1 MGLPRVL
8 PIAAGALALIATI
21 TIVVIHVVLAAHI
34 TQISPVRTSS
44 ILSSILESI
53 LLVVL
58 AWMLSA
64 NVIGMFR
71 YSSRRFNSVMFG
83 VSVLACTMATASSV
97 ATMIC
102 LSNATRDLSD
112 SVLGA
117 KQTSFLIASSV
128 ALGLCFACQLI
139 FIVIHFVLARLFG
152 PEETGSMHSDEESR
166 RSPNIHIKTVPYHRT
181 SPTFDGRS
189 RSTSMGSQTPPQS
202 SSGRSATETLSSIR
216 SSLSNVVRPI
226 SSRTRLLPLK
236 EKRRASS
243 IDSNHYRSRSSS
255 VNEDSSF
262 DSWDTSSVD
271 LQNRMTALGA
281 SSPVPGRFLE
291 TIPASPTTS
300 RSPSPGT
307 PLDLDLETPRA
318 RRRSRSYSPSPI
330 GTLQHPEV
338 TFTMQSSASECS
350 LRRPEPAF
358 TMQGS
363 ASESHIHPL
372 FRSDSP
378 DPPPAVTPGTVVTA
392 APETARVIS
401 DRQSV
406 RRMRSGSLPSGPSPL
421 SRSSSYDNFF
431 PANQPP
437 VKEEKEELP
446 SPQEEDEGVAERQM
460 TPPIPEWI
468 LTAGS
473 RTSMNGYQS
482 RKLRIDGE
490 DPQHERQQS

>member
-1 MGLPRVL
+1 MALPRPL
-8 PIAAGALALIATI
+8 PVAAGAVALIATI

-34 TQISPVRTSS
+34 TVNPPVRTSA

-53 LLVVL
+53 LLIIMG
-58 AWMLSA
+58 WMMSA
-64 NVIGMFR
+64 NLTRRSRSCSKRLISIMFAT
-71 YSSRRFNSVMFG
+71 SM
-83 VSVLACTMATASSV
+83 LTCILATAASV

-102 LSNATRDLSD
+102 LGNAANALPD

-139 FIVIHFVLARLFG
+139 FIVIHFVLARLFARQG
-152 PEETGSMHSDEESR
+152 ADSLHSDEESR
-166 RSPNIHIKTVPYHRT
+166 KTPNVHIKSVPYHRT
-181 SPTFDGRS
+181 CPTFESRGRS
-189 RSTSMGSQTPPQS
+189 VSTGSQTPPQS
-202 SSGRSATETLSSIR
+202 SSGRSATETLYSIR

-226 SSRTRLLPLK
+226 SSRTRLLPLR
-236 EKRRASS
+236 EKKRASS

-255 VNEDSSF
+255 VNEDPSF

-271 LQNRMTALGA
+271 MQSRLTVLGT

-307 PLDLDLETPRA
+307 PLDMDLETPRP
-318 RRRSRSYSPSPI
+318 RRRSRSYSPAPMGSLRNPEHTF
-330 GTLQHPEV
+330 TLQA
-338 TFTMQSSASECS
+338 SASECS

-378 DPPPAVTPGTVVTA
+378 DPPPMVTPGTVVTA
-392 APETARVIS
+392 APDAGRVLP
-401 DRQSV
+401 DRNSI

-421 SRSSSYDNFF
+421 SCASSFENFF
-431 PANQPP
+431 PSNPP
-437 VKEEKEELP
+437 SIKEKGELP
-446 SPQEEDEGVAERQM
+446 SPQEEDEALGERQM

-473 RTSMNGYQS
+473 RTSLSGYQS
-482 RKLRIDGE
+482 RKLRVDGDVE
-490 DPQHERQQS
+490 QGQS

>member
-1 MGLPRVL
+1 MGLPRAIPV
-8 PIAAGALALIATI
+8 AAGALALIATI

-34 TQISPVRTSS
+34 AQVSPVRTSS
-44 ILSSILESI
+44 VLSSVLESI
-53 LLVVL
+53 LLAIVG
-58 AWMLSA
+58 WMLST
-64 NVIGMFR
+64 NVAPRFR
-71 YSSRRFNSVMFG
+71 NSSERLMSVMFG
-83 VSVLACTMATASSV
+83 ASVLTCTMATAASV

-102 LSNATRDLSD
+102 LSNATRDLAD

-117 KQTSFLIASSV
+117 KQMSLLIASSI

-139 FIVIHFVLARLFG
+139 FIVIHFVLARLVARH
-152 PEETGSMHSDEESR
+152 EAGSLHMDEESR
-166 RSPNIHIKTVPYHRT
+166 RSPNVHIKSVPYHRT
-181 SPTFDGRS
+181 SPTFDRRS
-189 RSTSMGSQTPPQS
+189 RSTSMGSQSPPQS
-202 SSGRSATETLSSIR
+202 SSGRSATDTLSSIR

-226 SSRTRLLPLK
+226 SSRTRLLPLR
-236 EKRRASS
+236 EKMRASS

-271 LQNRMTALGA
+271 MQSRMTVLGT

-307 PLDLDLETPRA
+307 PLDVDGEAPHTS
-318 RRRSRSYSPSPI
+318 RRSRSYSPSPM
-330 GTLQHPEV
+330 GTLQNPEP
-338 TFTMQSSASECS
+338 TFTLQISASECS

-378 DPPPAVTPGTVVTA
+378 DPPPMVTPGTVVTA
-392 APETARVIS
+392 APDAGRVIS

-421 SRSSSYDNFF
+421 SRTSSHDNLFT
-431 PANQPP
+431 NSQPSI
-437 VKEEKEELP
+437 KEKDDLP
-446 SPQEEDEGVAERQM
+446 SPQEEDEAPGERQM

-468 LTAGS
+468 LCAGT
-473 RTSMNGYQS
+473 RTSLTGYQS
-482 RKLRIDGE
+482 RKLRVDGDVGQE
-490 DPQHERQQS
+490 QS

>member
-1 MGLPRVL
+1 MGLPRAL
-8 PIAAGALALIATI
+8 PVAAGALALIATI
-21 TIVVIHVVLAAHI
+21 TIVAIHVVLAAHI
-34 TQISPVRTSS
+34 TQVSPVRTSS
-44 ILSSILESI
+44 AISSILESI

-58 AWMLSA
+58 GWMLST
-64 NVIGMFR
+64 NLVSRFR
-71 YSSRRFNSVMFG
+71 NSSKRFISVMFG
-83 VSVLACTMATASSV
+83 VSVLTCTMATAASV

-139 FIVIHFVLARLFG
+139 FVVIHFVLARLSAH
-152 PEETGSMHSDEESR
+152 EEAGSIQTDEESR
-166 RSPNIHIKTVPYHRT
+166 RSPNVHIKSVPYHRT

-226 SSRTRLLPLK
+226 SSRTRLLPLR

-271 LQNRMTALGA
+271 MQNRMTVLGT
-281 SSPVPGRFLE
+281 SSPVPNTFLE

-307 PLDLDLETPRA
+307 PLEMDLEAPRA
-318 RRRSRSYSPSPI
+318 RRRSRSYSPSPM
-330 GTLQHPEV
+330 GTLRNPEP
-338 TFTMQSSASECS
+338 TFTLQASASECS

-378 DPPPAVTPGTVVTA
+378 DPPPMVTPGTIVTA
-392 APETARVIS
+392 APDAGRVIS

-421 SRSSSYDNFF
+421 SRTNSHENFF
-431 PANQPP
+431 ANNPP
-437 VKEEKEELP
+437 VKEKEELP
-446 SPQEEDEGVAERQM
+446 SPLEEDESPAERQM

-468 LTAGS
+468 LTAGT
-473 RTSMNGYQS
+473 RTSLTGYQS
-482 RKLRIDGE
+482 RRLRIDGDVTQE
-490 DPQHERQQS
+490 QS

>member
-1 MGLPRVL
+1 MGLHRAL
-8 PIAAGALALIATI
+8 PVAAGALALIATV

-34 TQISPVRTSS
+34 TQVSPVRTSS

-53 LLVVL
+53 LLIVVG
-58 AWMLSA
+58 WMLLANLVPGFRNSSKRLISA
-64 NVIGMFR
+64 
-71 YSSRRFNSVMFG
+71 MFG
-83 VSVLACTMATASSV
+83 ISVLTCTMATAASV

-102 LSNATRDLSD
+102 LGNATRNLSD

-139 FIVIHFVLARLFG
+139 FIVIHFVLARLSAH
-152 PEETGSMHSDEESR
+152 EEAYSDTESR
-166 RSPNIHIKTVPYHRT
+166 RSPNVHVKSIPYSRT
-181 SPTFDGRS
+181 APTYDSRS
-189 RSTSMGSQTPPQS
+189 RSTSLGSQTPPRS

-226 SSRTRLLPLK
+226 SSRTRLLPLR
-236 EKRRASS
+236 EKRRAES

-271 LQNRMTALGA
+271 MQNRMTVLGT
-281 SSPVPGRFLE
+281 SSPPPGRFLE

-307 PLDLDLETPRA
+307 PSEMELEPPRA
-318 RRRSRSYSPSPI
+318 PRRSRSYSPV
-330 GTLQHPEV
+330 G
-338 TFTMQSSASECS
+338 S

-358 TMQGS
+358 TMESPGS
-363 ASESHIHPL
+363 EGHIHPL

-378 DPPPAVTPGTVVTA
+378 DPPPMVTPGTVVTA
-392 APETARVIS
+392 APDAARVIS
-401 DRQSV
+401 DRHSV
-406 RRMRSGSLPSGPSPL
+406 RRVRSGSLPSGPSPL
-421 SRSSSYDNFF
+421 SRSSSNENFF
-431 PANQPP
+431 PNGVP
-437 VKEEKEELP
+437 VKEDKEKEELE
-446 SPQEEDEGVAERQM
+446 SPQEKDEDPTERQM

-468 LTAGS
+468 LTAGARS
-473 RTSMNGYQS
+473 SLNGYQS
-482 RKLRIDGE
+482 RKLRVEDGA
-490 DPQHERQQS
+490 PQNNYDDEQNKA

>member
-1 MGLPRVL
+1 MGLPRAL
-8 PIAAGALALIATI
+8 PVAAGALALIATI

-34 TQISPVRTSS
+34 AQVSPVRTSS

-53 LLVVL
+53 LLVFMG
-58 AWMLSA
+58 WMLSA
-64 NVIGMFR
+64 NLVPKFR
-71 YSSRRFNSVMFG
+71 NCSKRFISIMFG
-83 VSVLACTMATASSV
+83 ASVLTCTLATAASV

-102 LSNATRDLSD
+102 LSNATRDLAD

-117 KQTSFLIASSV
+117 KQMSFLIASSI

-139 FIVIHFVLARLFG
+139 FIVIHFVLARLFAR
-152 PEETGSMHSDEESR
+152 EAGSLHTDEESH
-166 RSPNIHIKTVPYHRT
+166 RSPNVHIKSVPYHRT
-181 SPTFDGRS
+181 SPTFDSRS
-189 RSTSMGSQTPPQS
+189 RSASMGSQSPPQS
-202 SSGRSATETLSSIR
+202 SSGRSATDTLSSIR

-226 SSRTRLLPLK
+226 SSRTRLLPLR
-236 EKRRASS
+236 EKMRASS

-271 LQNRMTALGA
+271 MQSRMTVLGT

-307 PLDLDLETPRA
+307 PLDMDLEAPHT
-318 RRRSRSYSPSPI
+318 RRRSRSYSPGPMGSLRNPEPTF
-330 GTLQHPEV
+330 TLQA
-338 TFTMQSSASECS
+338 SASECS

-378 DPPPAVTPGTVVTA
+378 DPPPMVTPGTVVTA
-392 APETARVIS
+392 APDAGRVIS

-421 SRSSSYDNFF
+421 SRSNSHENFF
-431 PANQPP
+431 PNNQPS
-437 VKEEKEELP
+437 VKEKDELP
-446 SPQEEDEGVAERQM
+446 SPQEEDEVPGERQM

-473 RTSMNGYQS
+473 RTSLTGYQS
-482 RKLRIDGE
+482 RKLRVDGDVE
-490 DPQHERQQS
+490 QEQS

>member
-1 MGLPRVL
+1 MGLPRAL
-8 PIAAGALALIATI
+8 PIVAGALALIATI
-21 TIVVIHVVLAAHI
+21 TIIVIHVVLAAHI
-34 TQISPVRTSS
+34 PQVTPVRTSS
-44 ILSSILESI
+44 VLSSVLESI
-53 LLVVL
+53 LLAVL
-58 AWMLSA
+58 GWMSSA
-64 NVIGMFR
+64 NLIPKFR
-71 YSSRRFNSVMFG
+71 NSSKRLISAMFG
-83 VSVLACTMATASSV
+83 VSVLTCTLATAASV

-102 LSNATRDLSD
+102 LGNATRGLSD
-112 SVLGA
+112 SILGA

-139 FIVIHFVLARLFG
+139 FIVIHFVLARLSAR
-152 PEETGSMHSDEESR
+152 EEADSYNTDEESTR
-166 RSPNIHIKTVPYHRT
+166 RSPHFHTKSVKSIPYTRT
-181 SPTFDGRS
+181 SPTYESRS

-226 SSRTRLLPLK
+226 SSRTRLLPLR
-236 EKRRASS
+236 EKRRAES

-271 LQNRMTALGA
+271 MQSRMTVLGT
-281 SSPVPGRFLE
+281 SSPPGRFLE

-307 PLDLDLETPRA
+307 PLDLEPPRA
-318 RRRSRSYSPSPI
+318 RRRSRSYSPVADLRRPN
-330 GTLQHPEV
+330 T
-338 TFTMQSSASECS
+338 TFTMQNCASDGE
-350 LRRPEPAF
+350 LQRPEPAF

-378 DPPPAVTPGTVVTA
+378 DPPPMVTPGTMVVA
-392 APETARVIS
+392 APDAGRVIS
-401 DRQSV
+401 DRHSV

-421 SRSSSYDNFF
+421 SRTSSIDNFF
-431 PANQPP
+431 PNGPP
-437 VKEEKEELP
+437 VKEEKEELE
-446 SPQEEDEGVAERQM
+446 SPQEKEELDDPNERQM

-468 LTAGS
+468 LTAGA
-473 RTSMNGYQS
+473 RTSLNGYHS
-482 RKLRIDGE
+482 RKLRIEDGDVKE
-490 DPQHERQQS
+490 EQS

>member
-1 MGLPRVL
+1 MGLPRAL
-8 PIAAGALALIATI
+8 PIVAGALALIATI

-34 TQISPVRTSS
+34 TQVSPVRTSS
-44 ILSSILESI
+44 ILSSVLEGI

-58 AWMLSA
+58 GWMLSA
-64 NVIGMFR
+64 NLISSFRNSSKRIISAMFA
-71 YSSRRFNSVMFG
+71 
-83 VSVLACTMATASSV
+83 VSLLTCTLATAASV

-139 FIVIHFVLARLFG
+139 FIVIHFVLARLSAREQAD
-152 PEETGSMHSDEESR
+152 PYHTDEESR
-166 RSPNIHIKTVPYHRT
+166 RSPNFHVKSVKSIPYSRT
-181 SPTFDGRS
+181 TPTYESRS

-202 SSGRSATETLSSIR
+202 SSGRSATDTLSSIR

-226 SSRTRLLPLK
+226 SSRTRLLPLR
-236 EKRRASS
+236 EKRRAES

-271 LQNRMTALGA
+271 MQNRMTVLGT
-281 SSPVPGRFLE
+281 SSPVPGGRFLE

-307 PLDLDLETPRA
+307 PLDLDLEPPRT
-318 RRRSRSYSPSPI
+318 RRRSRSYSPV
-330 GTLQHPEV
+330 GDLRRPET
-338 TFTMQSSASECS
+338 TFTMQSSASDGE

-378 DPPPAVTPGTVVTA
+378 DPPPMVTPGTMVVA
-392 APETARVIS
+392 APDAGRVIS
-401 DRQSV
+401 DRHSV

-421 SRSSSYDNFF
+421 SRTSSVENFF
-431 PANQPP
+431 PNGAP
-437 VKEEKEELP
+437 VKEEKEELE
-446 SPQEEDEGVAERQM
+446 SPQEEDEDPAERQM

-468 LTAGS
+468 LTAGA
-473 RTSMNGYQS
+473 RTSLNGYQS
-482 RKLRIDGE
+482 RKLRVEDG
-490 DPQHERQQS
+490 DVKPGQS